1 MKTAIRR
8 APLLLVCIPFCIA
21 MILVAI
27 TCSVMSVVY
36 VISGE
41 AFDIDS
47 VFEKLAQLMLD
58 PMARKIGWLE

>member
-1 MKTAIRR
+1 MKMTFRR
-8 APLLLVCIPFCIA
+8 IPLLLICIPFCIS

-27 TCSVMSVVY
+27 ICSLMSVVY

-58 PMARKIGWLE
+58 PIARKIGWLE